1 MGALQKASRIDLGAQ
16 AQVLVVDDD
25 FNVARAMQTVLSH
38 EGYEVDTTPT
48 GRGALAR
55 FQWKNYDLLV
65 ADLRLPDIDGMDVI
79 KKVKTE
85 HPDTA
90 VVIITG
96 FSTVSSAVQA
106 MKLGV
111 SDYLAKPVTD
121 EELKTIVAS
130 ALTEKKEDLGKEVR
144 PGNGESRAGKLI
156 EKREVLKVL
165 NRTLQ
170 DEQFRISLNETG
182 TEALKDY
189 RLTSE
194 AKTAIVSGD
203 LRWLKEN
210 VGEIARE
217 QLMVIRK
224 RGECESW

>member
-55 FQWKNYDLLV
+55 FQGKNYDLLV

-130 ALTEKKEDLGKEVR
+130 ALTEKKEDLGKEIR
-144 PGNGESRAGKLI
+144 PGNGESRSGKLI

-182 TEALKDY
+182 TEALKEY

-217 QLMVIRK
+217 QLIVIRK
-224 RGECESW
+224 RAECESG

>member
-1 MGALQKASRIDLGAQ
+1 
-16 AQVLVVDDD
+16 
-25 FNVARAMQTVLSH
+25 
-38 EGYEVDTTPT
+38 
-48 GRGALAR
+48 
-55 FQWKNYDLLV
+55 
-65 ADLRLPDIDGMDVI
+65 
-79 KKVKTE
+79 
-85 HPDTA
+85 
-90 VVIITG
+90 
-96 FSTVSSAVQA
+96 
-106 MKLGV
+106 
-111 SDYLAKPVTD
+111 LAKPVTD

-130 ALTEKKEDLGKEVR
+130 ALTEKKEDLGKEIR
-144 PGNGESRAGKLI
+144 PGNGESRSGKLI

-182 TEALKDY
+182 TEALKEY

-224 RGECESW
+224 RAECESG